1 MRIFNYKMIYFLGV
15 GGIGMS
21 ALARYFNHYKIKVAG
36 YDKTETVLTKELA
49 KEGIEIHY
57 SEDVELL
64 KKHLAGL
71 NDRRSSYCIH
81 SCSSKR
87 AQRVCVFT

>member
-1 MRIFNYKMIYFLGV
+1 MNVNNYKMIYFLGV

-21 ALARYFNHYKIKVAG
+21 ALARYYNHYKIKVAG
-36 YDKTETVLTKELA
+36 YDKTETVLTKELT

-64 KKHLAGL
+64 KKK
-71 NDRRSSYCIH
+71 
-81 SCSSKR
+81 CSS
-87 AQRVCVFT
+87 